1 MNNKF
6 GRNLIK
12 VMLSLFLFLQSGLFL
27 QAEEEQEAGYRLKE
41 VVVLS
46 RHNIRAPLSG
56 SGSVLGEA
64 TPYEWYEWSSN
75 PSELSLR
82 GGTLETTMGQYFRKW
97 LISEGLVTE
106 NWRPDGNEVRF
117 YANAKQRTIATAQY
131 FSSGFLPVAN
141 VPIEY
146 HADYD
151 TMDDVFTP
159 KLTFMSDAYRAAA
172 IPLMQARA
180 EELQDS
186 YDLLASTVDYED
198 SAGRRNG
205 SLPEL
210 KDGPAEIVLNL
221 GDEPNMTGALKI
233 ANSLTDALI
242 LQYYEAPDEKAA
254 AFGHELDREQWQK
267 LADIKEAY
275 DQALF
280 SVPMIAVNVAH
291 PLLQEI
297 EGELAS
303 PGRKFTFL
311 CGHDSNIASVLAALD
326 AEEYEL
332 ADSIEQSTPIGS
344 KLVFEKWAD
353 EEDREYIRVRLVYL
367 SPDQMRTISL
377 LDLDH
382 PPMTEVISFR
392 GMTANDLG
400 MYPIEDM
407 REHLQS
413 AILAYGETAA
423 AYGADIPASAGP
435 IPDTAVK

>member
-1 MNNKF
+1 M
-6 GRNLIK
+6 
-12 VMLSLFLFLQSGLFL
+12 
-27 QAEEEQEAGYRLKE
+27 
-41 VVVLS
+41 
-46 RHNIRAPLSG
+46 
-56 SGSVLGEA
+56 
-64 TPYEWYEWSSN
+64 
-75 PSELSLR
+75 
-82 GGTLETTMGQYFRKW
+82 
-97 LISEGLVTE
+97 
-106 NWRPDGNEVRF
+106 
-117 YANAKQRTIATAQY
+117 
-131 FSSGFLPVAN
+131 
-141 VPIEY
+141 
-146 HADYD
+146 
-151 TMDDVFTP
+151 
-159 KLTFMSDAYRAAA
+159 
-172 IPLMQARA
+172 
-180 EELQDS
+180 
-186 YDLLASTVDYED
+186 
-198 SAGRRNG
+198 
-205 SLPEL
+205 
-210 KDGPAEIVLNL
+210 
-221 GDEPNMTGALKI
+221 
-233 ANSLTDALI
+233 
-242 LQYYEAPDEKAA
+242 
-254 AFGHELDREQWQK
+254 
-267 LADIKEAY
+267 
-275 DQALF
+275 
-280 SVPMIAVNVAH
+280 PMIAVNVAH